1 MAFVLS
7 VSPTYEWPVELSVPT
22 DGGKRRK
29 FNFRVVFNR
38 LSQSQNDDL
47 MLAQQELK
55 SMAQSG
61 IAGPVFETKF
71 REVRGHAAEVLAGWV
86 DVKAKDDDP
95 EPLPVTRE
103 NMSKFLDFPGMATAL
118 VQAYAESI
126 EDAKRGN

>member
-7 VSPTYEWPVELSVPT
+7 VSPTYEWPVELNVPV

-29 FNFRVVFNR
+29 FSFKVIFNR

-55 SMAQSG
+55 SLAENG
-61 IAGPVFETKF
+61 ATGPAFEAKF
-71 REVRGHAAEVLAGWV
+71 REVRGHAAEILAGWV
-86 DVKAKDDDP
+86 DVKAKDDDT
-95 EPLPVTRE
+95 EPMPVTPA
-103 NMSKFLDFPGMATAL
+103 NMAQFLDFPGMATAL